1 MSKDR
6 PKFELSGRIEHY
18 LAVLSKLYVHD
29 GARQKQEILVNSQ
42 IRVQEEWTYDNWN
55 GGTHG
60 HALFLTLPEPLYLR
74 VLKQKDDLRN
84 EIQKD
89 LNNLHDVQDEF
100 IAEVFFEMENVEDKD
115 WRQQSGLLHSAEC
128 AVAPRATE
136 RIWGDGGFR
145 IFLSHKAEVK
155 KEVAALKSALGSFG
169 ATCFV
174 AHEDIHP
181 TAEWQNEIENA
192 LASMNAFVA
201 LLTKGFH
208 DSLWTDQEVG
218 FAIAR
223 KVPIIAVKLG
233 LDPYGFI
240 GKFQALSSDWEH
252 APVKIAKL
260 LIKQPM
266 MLEAFIKA
274 LPRCPSFEEGITIS
288 EVFSEIET
296 LTPEQADE
304 MMSCFNR
311 NTDLRGS
318 WGFNGKYPSRYG
330 DGLAP
335 LLSKVT
341 GRKYMI
347 RADGDME
354 RRK

>member
-6 PKFELSGRIEHY
+6 PEFELSGKIEHY
-18 LAVLSKLYVHD
+18 LAVLSKLYAHE
-29 GARQKQEILVNSQ
+29 GAQQKQEILVNAQ
-42 IRVQEEWTYDNWN
+42 VRVQEEWDYDNWN
-55 GGTHG
+55 GGTYG
-60 HALFLTLPEPLYLR
+60 HALFLTLPEALYLR
-74 VLKQKDDLRN
+74 VAKQRDALQQEIRN
-84 EIQKD
+84 D
-89 LNNLHDVQDEF
+89 LNKVHDVQNES
-100 IAEVFFEMENVEDKD
+100 ISVVFFEMEAIEDKD
-115 WRQQSGLLHSAEC
+115 WRQQSGMLRTAKWT
-128 AVAPRATE
+128 VAPKAAE

-145 IFLSHKAEVK
+145 VFLSHKIEVK
-155 KEVAALKSALGSFG
+155 KETAALKAALSSFG
-169 ATCFV
+169 AACFV

-192 LASMNAFVA
+192 LASMDAFVA

-208 DSLWTDQEVG
+208 HSQWTDQEVG

-223 KVPIIAVKLG
+223 KVPMIAVKLG

-252 APVKIAKL
+252 APVKVAQL
-260 LIKQPM
+260 LIKQPL
-266 MLEAFIKA
+266 MLEAYIRA
-274 LPRCPSFEEGITIS
+274 LPRCSSFEGGITLS

-311 NTDLRGS
+311 NVDLRGS
-318 WGFNGKYPSRYG
+318 WGFNGKRSIWYG

-335 LLSKVT
+335 LLSKAT
-341 GRKYMI
+341 GRKYVLT
-347 RADGDME
+347 ADGDIE